1 MASAPDA
8 APAPASVAAAPGAPP
23 TVPEGLNVPTPERL
37 DRLQRLEN
45 LIGPVPIYFWAA
57 AHICDM
63 GKLDLFIQIAE
74 LSPHI
79 FRDYTQAAKQMIT
92 SYATEAAKQM
102 ITSCKLIANSLS

>member
-8 APAPASVAAAPGAPP
+8 VPASASVSAAPGAPP
-23 TVPEGLNVPTPERL
+23 TVLAEGLNVPPTPERL

-45 LIGPVPIYFWAA
+45 LIGLVPIYFWAA

-79 FRDYTQAAKQMIT
+79 LRDATEATKQMI
-92 SYATEAAKQM
+92 S
-102 ITSCKLIANSLS
+102 SCKLIANSSS